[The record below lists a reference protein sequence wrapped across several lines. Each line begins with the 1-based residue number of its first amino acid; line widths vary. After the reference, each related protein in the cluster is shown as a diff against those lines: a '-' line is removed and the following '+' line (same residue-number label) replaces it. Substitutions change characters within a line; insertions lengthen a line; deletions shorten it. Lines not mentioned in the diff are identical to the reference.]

1 MSWLL
6 TALALLIERRFG
18 YPDMVLRRI
27 SHPVVWMGALI
38 AWLETRL
45 NRPEHSGGQR
55 RLAGVVGLAVLL
67 VATLLPALALH
78 VLLRQV
84 PFGWVIEA
92 VLATAMLA
100 QKELG
105 RAVEAVMFAL
115 TRSLDAGREAVS
127 RIVGRDPNQLDQAGV
142 CRAAIETL
150 AESTSDGVVAPAF
163 FLFLFGLPGAALYKA
178 INTADSM
185 IGHRTLR
192 YRDYGWAA
200 AKLDDLVN
208 LVPARL
214 TAGLVV
220 VACFFVP
227 RASPSGAL
235 KAARRDA
242 QKHESP
248 NAGWP
253 ESAFAGAL
261 GFALGGPR
269 SYDGEVVDL
278 PHMGAG
284 RTELGPADVFSAL
297 RLYEATLWVALGVA
311 LAVGAV
317 LAAG

>member
-6 TALALLIERRFG
+6 TALALLIERRLG
-18 YPDMVLRRI
+18 YPDMVLRWI

-45 NRPEHSGGQR
+45 NRPERSGTQR
-55 RLAGVVGLAVLL
+55 RLAGTVGLLALL
-67 VATLLPALALH
+67 IATLVPALALH
-78 VLLRQV
+78 LLLRQV
-84 PFGWVIEA
+84 PFGWAVEA
-92 VLATAMLA
+92 VLATSMLA

-105 RAVEAVMFAL
+105 RAVAAVMFAL
-115 TRSLDAGREAVS
+115 TRSLEAGREAVS
-127 RIVGRDPNQLDQAGV
+127 RIVGRDPQQLDQAGV

-150 AESTSDGVVAPAF
+150 AESSSDGVVAPAL

-185 IGHRTLR
+185 IGHKTLR

-200 AKLDDLVN
+200 ARLDDLIN
-208 LVPARL
+208 LIPARL

-220 VACFFVP
+220 LACFFVP
-227 RASPSGAL
+227 GASPSGAL

-242 QKHESP
+242 KKHDSP

-269 SYDGEVVDL
+269 SYDGDVVDL
-278 PHMGAG
+278 PLMGAG
-284 RTELGPADVFSAL
+284 RTELGPADIFAAL
-297 RLYEATLWVALGVA
+297 RLYEAVLWVLLGAAMAVGAA
-311 LAVGAV
+311 LAVG
-317 LAAG
+317 

>member
-6 TALALLIERRFG
+6 TALALLIERAFG
-18 YPDMVLRRI
+18 YPDTVLRRI

-38 AWLETRL
+38 AWLEKRL
-45 NRPEHSGGQR
+45 NRPERSGGQR
-55 RLAGVVGLAVLL
+55 RLAGVVGLAALI

-84 PFGWVIEA
+84 PFGWAVEA
-92 VLATAMLA
+92 VLATSMLA

-105 RAVEAVMFAL
+105 RAVAAVMFAL

-127 RIVGRDPNQLDQAGV
+127 RIVGRDPQQLDQAGV

-150 AESTSDGVVAPAF
+150 AESSSDGVVAPAL

-185 IGHRTLR
+185 IGHKTLR

-200 AKLDDLVN
+200 ARLDDLVN

-220 VACFFVP
+220 IACFFVP
-227 RASPSGAL
+227 GASPSGAL

-269 SYDGEVVDL
+269 SYDGDVVDL
-278 PHMGAG
+278 PLMGAG
-284 RTELGPADVFSAL
+284 RTELGPADIFAAL
-297 RLYEATLWVALGVA
+297 RLYEAVLWVLLGSAV
-311 LAVGAV
+311 AVGAA